1 MEGSTNYYGMT
12 SNSVADELRKLT
24 YDERTIRMKQKNYR
38 LASFGEHWPH
48 HGQLSKQRM
57 AEAGLYYNGPGDK
70 VTCPYCKVFIECWG
84 PHDDPMTEHRNL
96 SHTGCPFINQHDAGG
111 HNSIGESMDTAG
123 PWQNVVHAVAAPL
136 DPSLDAAPPES
147 SPRYTRTEA
156 GWRRTQ
162 PKQPVAQE
170 LQEPRRRLQSYSR
183 WPKDHH
189 KTPDELFPA
198 GFYYTGVADKVR
210 CYSCGVELNRW
221 EPNDI
226 PWVEHARFSP
236 TCEFLRAKKTEFFI
250 DQVYMDENG
259 GHERIKNIKQ
269 DLRDYARSRGISESD
284 ISQVLLRSEPYES
297 EDDMYSA
304 ILALERDRSTCKT
317 AVQADDTDEGKYTL
331 YGPSIYM
338 Y

>member
-1 MEGSTNYYGMT
+1 
-12 SNSVADELRKLT
+12 
-24 YDERTIRMKQKNYR
+24 MKNLNCR

-57 AEAGLYYNGPGDK
+57 AAAGLYYNGPGDK
-70 VTCPYCKVFIECWG
+70 VTCPYCKVFIECWD

-96 SHTGCPFINQHDAGG
+96 SHTGCPFLNQHGAGE
-111 HNSIGESMDTAG
+111 NASVDESMDTAG
-123 PWQNVVHAVAAPL
+123 PSHSGQMHNAVRAGPRVDPL

-147 SPRYTRTEA
+147 IPRYTQTEA
-156 GWRRTQ
+156 GETRPQ
-162 PKQPVAQE
+162 PTQPVAQE

-183 WPKDHH
+183 WPKNHH

-284 ISQVLLRSEPYES
+284 ISQVLWRSEPYES

-331 YGPSIYM
+331 YGPSIYCIKLF
-338 Y
+338 YCYSLGPSVPLP

>member
-1 MEGSTNYYGMT
+1 
-12 SNSVADELRKLT
+12 
-24 YDERTIRMKQKNYR
+24 MKQKNYR

-48 HGQLSKQRM
+48 HGKLSKERM

-84 PHDDPMTEHRNL
+84 PHDDPMTEHKNL
-96 SHTGCPFINQHDAGG
+96 SHTGCPFINQRGAGG
-111 HNSIGESMDTAG
+111 DFECMDTERA
-123 PWQNVVHAVAAPL
+123 WQTGSMQNLVHAVAAPL

-147 SPRYTRTEA
+147 IPRYNRTEA
-156 GWRRTQ
+156 GETRTQ
-162 PKQPVAQE
+162 PTQPVSQE

-226 PWVEHARFSP
+226 PWVEQARFSP

-284 ISQVLLRSEPYES
+284 ISQVLSRSEPYES

-304 ILALERDRSTCKT
+304 ILALERDRSTSKT